1 LIADEEAE
9 LVGDGTGQLVAME
22 IYDVEVGAAGE
33 LPWDGVGERLALA
46 SRAARGGGRMAA
58 VSRG

>member
-33 LPWDGVGERLALA
+33 LPWDGVGERVALVIVA
-46 SRAARGGGRMAA
+46 
-58 VSRG
+58 